1 MKLTRRALLLSGAAT
16 TLPSWAKRFE
26 DHDFADEI
34 QLGGSTLV
42 LNGTGL
48 FSKFGFRGYL
58 TALYLSRK
66 ADTAEAV
73 FANAGPK
80 RIQMRMLM
88 GVGVEELIKPIHKG
102 VARNC
107 TPEEQQLIAARLPAL
122 IHNIELVGKLR
133 KGDLINMD
141 HVPQQGTQLSVN
153 GKAFGAPAPGNEPML
168 ALLKVFLGAKP
179 TNDRLKAGMLDQPIP

>member
-1 MKLTRRALLLSGAAT
+1 MKLTRRALLLSGAAI
-16 TLPSWAKRFE
+16 TLPSWAKHYEGHDFE
-26 DHDFADEI
+26 DQI
-34 QLGGSTLV
+34 QLGGSALV
-42 LNGTGL
+42 LNGVGL
-48 FSKFGFRGYL
+48 FGKYGFKGYL

-66 ADTAEAV
+66 TDSAEAV
-73 FANAGPK
+73 FANTGPK

-88 GVGVEELIKPIHKG
+88 GVSVEEFVKAINKG

-107 TPEEQQLIAARLPAL
+107 TPEEQALIADKLPAL
-122 IHNIELVGKLR
+122 IKNIQLVGRLK
-133 KGDLINMD
+133 KGDLINLD
-141 HVPQQGTQLSVN
+141 HVPQQGTQLTVN